1 MKTIF
6 EDSEKCLSEDDKHL
20 SEDKN
25 CLDQDI
31 NTDPPRPMT
40 RALQKIIHFKK
51 AAAVAVSLIQYELE
65 PECDVNM
72 FAEKYDKYPCPNC
85 YKDVKNFAHFS
96 GQANLFLNPQNLI
109 QFAYKTKSALGI
121 FVSALCD

>member
-85 YKDVKNFAHFS
+85 YKDVKKFCSFFRPNKFIFEGAHEHQSLLSFS
-96 GQANLFLNPQNLI
+96 AVNIPN
-109 QFAYKTKSALGI
+109 
-121 FVSALCD
+121 